1 MLYLCPCWNNMCA
14 ILGFNSLPKDTR
26 NNIYILTFGSELKE
40 EKIPIT
46 VYRYV

>member
-1 MLYLCPCWNNMCA
+1 MCA

-26 NNIYILTFGSELKE
+26 NNIYIYILTFGSELKE